1 MSPSPTYT
9 LIWNVVRRIPKGKV
23 STYGRIADICGLIGQ
38 SRLVG
43 YAMHALP
50 RDTKVPWYRVI
61 NAQGRISFP
70 EHSEAF
76 RIQKRFL
83 KSEGIIFTQGK
94 VDFMR
99 FGWPPLGQ
107 GPAGERRK
115 VQGRRF

>member
-1 MSPSPTYT
+1 MSSSPTYA
-9 LIWNVVRRIPKGKV
+9 LIWAVVCRIPKGKV

-70 EHSEAF
+70 EHSEAY
-76 RIQKRFL
+76 RVQKRFL
-83 KSEGIIFTQGK
+83 ESEGIFLKRGK
-94 VDFMR
+94 IDIAR
-99 FGWPPLGQ
+99 YGWPQ
-107 GPAGERRK
+107 QIR
-115 VQGRRF
+115 GRAT